1 MKDPHYQRKAG
12 YGMIAVAA
20 SLALI
25 GLLQVTIGP
34 DVLFGDK
41 IQRATTATFEECNA
55 NGFQEPQCAKWL
67 DEKQFTECMAN
78 DDADSPE
85 CWKHRTWVIQ
95 ERELKH
101 LKSLAGE

>member
-20 SLALI
+20 SLAVI
-25 GLLQVTIGP
+25 GLLQVAIGP

-55 NGFQEPQCAKWL
+55 NGFEEPQCAKWL

-85 CWKHRTWVIQ
+85 CWKYRTWVLQ
-95 ERELKH
+95 ERELEY
-101 LKSLAGE
+101 LKSLADE

>member
-1 MKDPHYQRKAG
+1 MKNPHYQRKAG
-12 YGMIAVAA
+12 YGMIVVAA
-20 SLALI
+20 SLAVI

-41 IQRATTATFEECNA
+41 IQRATTATFEECDA
-55 NGFQEPQCAKWL
+55 NGFQEPQCAKRL
-67 DEKQFTECMAN
+67 NSKQFEECMAN

-95 ERELKH
+95 ERELKD
-101 LKSLAGE
+101 LKSLADE

>member
-1 MKDPHYQRKAG
+1 MKNPHYQRKAG

-20 SLALI
+20 SLAAI

-34 DVLFGDK
+34 DVLFGDR

-67 DEKQFTECMAN
+67 NSKQFEECMAN

-85 CWKHRTWVIQ
+85 CRKHRTWGIQ
-95 ERELKH
+95 EREVKH
-101 LKSLAGE
+101 LKSLADE